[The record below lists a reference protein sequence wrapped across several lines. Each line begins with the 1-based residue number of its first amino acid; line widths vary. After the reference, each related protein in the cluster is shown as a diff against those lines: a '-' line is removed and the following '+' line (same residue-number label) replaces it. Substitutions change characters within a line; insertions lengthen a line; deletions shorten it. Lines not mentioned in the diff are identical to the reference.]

1 MIGLRFFFCI
11 FLQHNS
17 VFILLP
23 MIIVIYII
31 LHFQVQEQ
39 HQLDQFDQLFTILK
53 AIDEEERQGRNFK
66 KQKFFNPKVISFKEK
81 NKI

>member
-1 MIGLRFFFCI
+1 
-11 FLQHNS
+11 
-17 VFILLP
+17 

-39 HQLDQFDQLFTILK
+39 HQLDQFDQLFTIVK
-53 AIDEEERQGRNFK
+53 TIEEEERQGRNFR

-81 NKI
+81 NKIKY